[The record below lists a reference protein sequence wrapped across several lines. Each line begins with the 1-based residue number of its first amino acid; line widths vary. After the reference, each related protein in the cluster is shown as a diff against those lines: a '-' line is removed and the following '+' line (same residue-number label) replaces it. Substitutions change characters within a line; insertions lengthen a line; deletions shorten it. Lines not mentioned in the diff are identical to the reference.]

1 MLYHASHPPEKHQEE
16 QDPVSYQRLSG
27 KVAFVTGGGSGI
39 GRAIARS
46 FAEEGAFVCVA
57 GRNRENLDAAVAE
70 FTSLGARALALP
82 MDIRREAEVVAA
94 VQTAVDT
101 FGRIDILV
109 NNSGIGGPT
118 KYVWDLTLDEWN
130 DVIAVDL
137 TGSMLASREVL
148 RHMVPAGSGGSILM
162 IGSEG
167 GRSGDGRSGYPM
179 RAPYCCA
186 KMGLIG
192 LTETLAREGGPHG
205 IRVNCI
211 TPGAVR
217 GERFV
222 GMIGKRAEAAGISFD
237 EALAAEMK
245 MYSLKR
251 PTEECEVGQVAV
263 FLASDESSA
272 ITGQTIPVNCGMN
285 MWSS

>member
-1 MLYHASHPPEKHQEE
+1 
-16 QDPVSYQRLSG
+16 LSG

-39 GRAIARS
+39 GRAIAKS
-46 FAEEGAFVCVA
+46 FAEEGAAVCVA
-57 GRNRENLDAAVAE
+57 GRNRENLEATVAE
-70 FTSLGARALALP
+70 FTSLGTRALPLA
-82 MDIRREAEVVAA
+82 MDIRREEQVAAA
-94 VQTAVDT
+94 VQTAIDT
-101 FGRIDILV
+101 FGGIDILV

-118 KYVWDLTLDEWN
+118 KYVWELTLDEWN
-130 DVIAVDL
+130 EVMTVDL

-148 RHMVPAGSGGSILM
+148 KHMVPAGKGGSIIM

-186 KMGLIG
+186 KMGMIG
-192 LTETLAREGGPHG
+192 LTETLARECGPHG
-205 IRVNCI
+205 IRVNCL

-222 GMIGKRAEAAGISFD
+222 RMIGVRAEAAGISFD

-251 PTEECEVGQVAV
+251 PAEESEVGSVAV
-263 FLASDESSA
+263 FLAADESSA

-285 MWSS
+285 MWSN

>member
-1 MLYHASHPPEKHQEE
+1 MTH
-16 QDPVSYQRLSG
+16 DRLRD

-46 FAEEGAFVCVA
+46 FAEEGATVCVA
-57 GRNRENLDAAVAE
+57 GRNRENLDSGAAE
-70 FTSLGARALALP
+70 FAALGVRALAVP
-82 MDIRREAEVVAA
+82 MDIRVEREVVDA
-94 VQTAVDT
+94 VQRCVDT
-101 FGRIDILV
+101 FGGIDILV

-118 KYVWDLTLDEWN
+118 KYLWDLTLDEWN
-130 DVIAVDL
+130 EVLAVDL
-137 TGSMLASREVL
+137 TGSMLASREAL
-148 RHMVPAGSGGSILM
+148 RHMVPAGRGGAIIV

-179 RAPYCCA
+179 RAPYCSA

-192 LTETLAREGGPHG
+192 LTETLARECGPHG

-222 GMIGKRAEAAGISFD
+222 RMIGGRAEAAGISF
-237 EALAAEMK
+237 
-245 MYSLKR
+245 
-251 PTEECEVGQVAV
+251 
-263 FLASDESSA
+263 
-272 ITGQTIPVNCGMN
+272 
-285 MWSS
+285 

>member
-1 MLYHASHPPEKHQEE
+1 MSGG
-16 QDPVSYQRLSG
+16 RLKG
-27 KVAFVTGGGSGI
+27 RTALITGGGSGI
-39 GRAIARS
+39 GRAIARC
-46 FAEEGAFVCVA
+46 FAEEGATVCVA
-57 GRNRENLDAAVAE
+57 GRNLENLEAAVAE
-70 FTSLGARALALP
+70 ARALGVEALAVP
-82 MDIRREAEVVAA
+82 MDLRLERDVIDGVARVVDA
-94 VQTAVDT
+94 
-101 FGRIDILV
+101 FGHIDVLV

-118 KYVWDLTLDEWN
+118 KHLWDLTLDEWN
-130 DVIAVDL
+130 EVIAVDL

-148 RHMVPAGSGGSILM
+148 RRMVPAGRRGAIII

-192 LTETLAREGGPHG
+192 LTETLARECGPHG

-211 TPGAVR
+211 TPAAVR

-222 GMIGKRAEAAGISFD
+222 GMIGGRARAAGITYE

-245 MYSLKR
+245 MYSLGR
-251 PTEECEVGQVAV
+251 PAEEHEVGRVAV
-263 FLASDESSA
+263 FLASDDAAA
-272 ITGQTIPVNCGMN
+272 ITGQTVPVNCGMN
-285 MWSS
+285 MWG

>member
-1 MLYHASHPPEKHQEE
+1 MLYHASHPSEKQQEE
-16 QDPVSYQRLSG
+16 RHPVSYQRLSG

-70 FTSLGARALALP
+70 FTSLGVQALALP
-82 MDIRREAEVVAA
+82 MDIRREEEVVAA
-94 VQTAVDT
+94 VQTSVDT
-101 FGRIDILV
+101 FGRVDILV

-118 KYVWDLTLDEWN
+118 KYLWDLTVDEWN
-130 DVIAVDL
+130 EVLTVDL

-148 RHMVPAGSGGSILM
+148 RQMVPAGSGGSIIM

-179 RAPYCCA
+179 RAPYCSA

-192 LTETLAREGGPHG
+192 LTAR
-205 IRVNCI
+205 
-211 TPGAVR
+211 
-217 GERFV
+217 
-222 GMIGKRAEAAGISFD
+222 AA
-237 EALAAEMK
+237 
-245 MYSLKR
+245 R
-251 PTEECEVGQVAV
+251 T
-263 FLASDESSA
+263 AS
-272 ITGQTIPVNCGMN
+272 G
-285 MWSS
+285 

>member
-1 MLYHASHPPEKHQEE
+1 MSQHILT
-16 QDPVSYQRLSG
+16 D

-39 GRAIARS
+39 GRAIAKS
-46 FAEEGAFVCVA
+46 FAEEGAAVCVT
-57 GRNRENLDAAVAE
+57 GRNRENLEAAAAE
-70 FTSLGARALALP
+70 FRALGAQALPVP
-82 MDIRREAEVVAA
+82 MDIRVEQDVIDAVA
-94 VQTAVDT
+94 TCVDT
-101 FGRIDILV
+101 FGQVDILV

-118 KYVWDLTLDEWN
+118 KYVWDLSLEEWN

-148 RHMVPAGSGGSILM
+148 RHMVPAGKGGSI
-162 IGSEG
+162 IVVGSEG

-179 RAPYCCA
+179 RSPYCCA

-192 LTETLAREGGPHG
+192 LTETLARECGPHG

-222 GMIGKRAEAAGISFD
+222 RMIGGRAQAAGITFE

-245 MYSLKR
+245 MYSLGR
-251 PTEECEVGQVAV
+251 PTEEHELGRVAV
-263 FLASDESSA
+263 FLASDESAA

-285 MWSS
+285 MWG

>member
-1 MLYHASHPPEKHQEE
+1 MAH
-16 QDPVSYQRLSG
+16 DRLKG

-39 GRAIARS
+39 GRAIAKS
-46 FAEEGAFVCVA
+46 LAEEGAAVCVA
-57 GRNRENLDAAVAE
+57 GRNRENLEAAVAE
-70 FTSLGARALALP
+70 FAATGAEALAVP
-82 MDIRREAEVVAA
+82 MDIRLEEDVVNA
-94 VQTAVDT
+94 VRTCVDALGT
-101 FGRIDILV
+101 IDILV

-118 KYVWDLTLDEWN
+118 KYVWELTLEEWN
-130 DVIAVDL
+130 EVIAVDL

-148 RHMVPAGSGGSILM
+148 KHMVPAGRGGTIIV

-167 GRSGDGRSGYPM
+167 GRSGDGRSGYPR

-192 LTETLAREGGPHG
+192 LTETLARECGPHG

-222 GMIGKRAEAAGISFD
+222 RMIGGRAEAAGITYE
-237 EALAAEMK
+237 EALGAEMK

-251 PTEECEVGQVAV
+251 PTEEYELGQVAV